1 MGEVQISR
9 ETLEV
14 ISRIISE
21 QLTHTEITNLFTQ
34 FNYSHIEPLG
44 SNKFVRVYNSFVKEY
59 NSKNHNESVIFKVL
73 FSIINPVKY
82 ESQETYDNVLYRF
95 NTALAHDGLKLS
107 YKDGKKKIHRTSKAH
122 DINDAKS
129 KADSLRQLL
138 EARGI
143 HPYVLDFC
151 KSELLQDNYFHAVLE
166 ASKSIYSRIRKLSLL
181 YDDGNKLIDN
191 AFSTK
196 DPILK
201 INPLET
207 QSEISEQIGFMN
219 LIKGT
224 TSMFRNPTAHEAKIY
239 WPISKE
245 EAIDLLT
252 IISFIH
258 KKLDNT
264 KLVQ

>member
-1 MGEVQISR
+1 MKQISLQR

-14 ISRIISE
+14 LSELISE
-21 QLTHTEITNLFTQ
+21 MFTHSEITNLFLQ
-34 FNYSHIEPLG
+34 HKYKNICSEG
-44 SNKFVRVYNSFVKEY
+44 NKFVRVYNTFASEY
-59 NSKNHNESVIFKVL
+59 NSRQDVAVILNVIFSV
-73 FSIINPVKY
+73 INPVQFATQEAY
-82 ESQETYDNVLYRF
+82 EDLLYKI
-95 NTALAHDGLKLS
+95 NTALAHDGLRLS
-107 YKDGKKKIHRTSKAH
+107 FNNGNKKVHIIKKAR

-129 KADSLRQLL
+129 KASQLRHIL
-138 EARGI
+138 ESRGI
-143 HPYVLDFC
+143 HPYVLRFC

-166 ASKSIYSRIRKLSLL
+166 ASKSIYSRIRKLSYL
-181 YDDGNKLIDN
+181 YEDGNKLIDI

-196 DPILK
+196 NPILK

-207 QSEISEQIGFMN
+207 QSDISEQIGFMN

-239 WPISKE
+239 WAISKE

-258 KKLDNT
+258 KKLDKA

>member
-1 MGEVQISR
+1 MSNIHISR

-14 ISRIISE
+14 LSNIISE
-21 QLTHTEITNLFTQ
+21 MLTHTQITNLFTQ
-34 FNYSHIEPLG
+34 YKYSYIEPLG
-44 SNKFVRVYNSFVKEY
+44 NNKFTRVYNSFAKEY
-59 NSKNHNESVIFKVL
+59 NLDNNESVILNVI

-82 ESQETYDNVLYRF
+82 ASQEALDDVLYKF

-107 YKDGKKKIHRTSKAH
+107 YKDGKKKIHKISKAH
-122 DINDAKS
+122 DVNDAKA

-138 EARGI
+138 ETRGI
-143 HPYVLDFC
+143 HSYVLDFC
-151 KSELLQDNYFHAVLE
+151 KSELLLDNYFHAVLE
-166 ASKSIYSRIRKLSLL
+166 ASKSIYSRIRKLSFL
-181 YDDGNKLIDN
+181 YEDGNKLIDI

-201 INPLET
+201 INPLDT

-219 LIKGT
+219 LIKGA

-258 KKLDNT
+258 KKLDKA
-264 KLVQ
+264 KLAQ